1 MASIESNHRLIIYRW
16 GDCERVGKFHAAL
29 NQLTLAQQVG
39 ILLGGLVKMLLFN
52 WVSLSFIAWASNS
65 NEIVESF
72 ISISPHCDNA
82 SWLVFRPDF
91 QRYWV
96 FFAIYEFLIMF
107 LVTEIFRYL
116 TLGSSLFFSAEN
128 YYTFHFRF
136 RFYRPEQ
143 AEPPSFDK
151 LRKISS
157 WRQMPANLNCPQKR
171 FRGNNWFSYHIS
183 KRITLRPWA
192 VNACEV

>member
-1 MASIESNHRLIIYRW
+1 MASIESNHRLINYRW
-16 GDCERVGKFHAAL
+16 GDCERVGKFYAAL

-39 ILLGGLVKMLLFN
+39 ILLRGLVKMLLFN

-65 NEIVESF
+65 NEIVESL

-107 LVTEIFRYL
+107 LVTEIFVFRC
-116 TLGSSLFFSAEN
+116 SLSHSWIEFVFLCW
-128 YYTFHFRF
+128 
-136 RFYRPEQ
+136 
-143 AEPPSFDK
+143 K
-151 LRKISS
+151 L
-157 WRQMPANLNCPQKR
+157 L
-171 FRGNNWFSYHIS
+171 HIS
-183 KRITLRPWA
+183 LSLSFLSTGAGRAPEFR
-192 VNACEV
+192 